1 MSGKSGRP
9 GQRPEEENHGST
21 ALLSAQLAGGL
32 GSQASPFPGPQ
43 CFVRKMPGVPQDGY
57 EPPIRAMHSA
67 KRPDGQVPDDLCPL
81 SPPESQ
87 AAAGTLS
94 PSYPE
99 PTRG

>member
-43 CFVRKMPGVPQDGY
+43 CFVRKMPGVPQDG
-57 EPPIRAMHSA
+57 
-67 KRPDGQVPDDLCPL
+67 
-81 SPPESQ
+81 
-87 AAAGTLS
+87 
-94 PSYPE
+94 
-99 PTRG
+99 